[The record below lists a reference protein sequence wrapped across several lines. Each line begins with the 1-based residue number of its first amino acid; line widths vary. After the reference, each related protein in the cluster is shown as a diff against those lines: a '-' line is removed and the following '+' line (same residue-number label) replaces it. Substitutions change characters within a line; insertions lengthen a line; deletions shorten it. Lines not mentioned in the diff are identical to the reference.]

1 MIDTAGVSWS
11 EECGAY
17 ITRFDDEGG
26 GYSPS
31 IAVAEAVESALD
43 DPERPLFDYVDPD
56 ALDALITGS
65 SETTVSFEVE
75 SATVTVH
82 GDGRVLVRI

>member
-11 EECGAY
+11 EERGAY
-17 ITRFDDEGG
+17 ITRFDDEDGD
-26 GYSPS
+26 YSPS
-31 IAVAEAVESALD
+31 VAVAEAVASALED
-43 DPERPLFDYVDPD
+43 CERPLFDYVDPD
-56 ALDALITGS
+56 ALDALVAGS

-75 SATVTVH
+75 STTVTVH